1 MNDAAKD
8 HSIEFDK
15 GGLLGRIINVDT
27 SRAVIDVDDHDLLT
41 RVAVGNLVAIKGAT
55 SFEFLIGLVDRVTR
69 EPFEETL
76 LEEEDER
83 GEVPVEEGQRD
94 LVRVVLVGTYRTVDG
109 ARRNVLKRGAD
120 SFPQIDR
127 EAFLV
132 DGENLQALMSLFA
145 VDLADAERLQLGKFL
160 SDPTADAI
168 ADGNKLFQRHAALLG
183 STGTGKSWTVA
194 LILERAAALNHPNLI
209 VFDMH
214 GEYGP
219 LTDDSEQ
226 GEAVAGGFHVAGPGD
241 ITSAPGDALFLPYWV
256 LNQEEM
262 LALLLDRSE
271 QNAPNQA
278 SRFRTHVRELK
289 LQTLEAE
296 KKSEV
301 ASTFTVDS
309 PIPYSLDEL
318 IERLREDDEGTV
330 PGKNDKPIKGPYN
343 GKLTRFID
351 RLESKRDDRRYAF
364 LLQPPEETLQYDWL
378 ATQVSRLLRS
388 GADQRGIKVID
399 FSEVP
404 SDVLPVVAGVLAR
417 TLYDVQFWMADAERT
432 PLAFVCDEA
441 HLYLP
446 AVDDTDAIERRA
458 LESFERIAK
467 EGRKY
472 GVALFIVSQ
481 RPSDVSRTILSQ
493 CNNFLA
499 MRLTNDR
506 DQAVVRRFV
515 SDSLVGL
522 IDTLPLLDV
531 GEVLI
536 LGDSMLLPTRVK
548 LAEPRVKP
556 DSATRDFWTDW
567 GMIEPDGD
575 AIIAS
580 VEALRRQVRAP
591 SE

>member
-1 MNDAAKD
+1 MNDAAED
-8 HSIEFDK
+8 RSIDFDK

-27 SRAVIDVDDHDLLT
+27 SRAVVDVDDHDLLT
-41 RVAVGNLVAIKGAT
+41 RVAVGDLVAIKGAT
-55 SFEFLIGLVDRVTR
+55 SFELLIGLVDRVTR

-76 LEEEDER
+76 LEEEDEK

-109 ARRNVLKRGAD
+109 ARRSVLKRGAD

-145 VDLADAERLQLGKFL
+145 VDLAEAERLHLGKFL

-194 LILERAAALNHPNLI
+194 LILERAAALSHPNLI

-219 LTDDSEQ
+219 LTKDSEQ
-226 GEAVAGGFHVAGPGD
+226 GRAVAEGFHVAGPGD
-241 ITSAPGDALFLPYWV
+241 VASAPDDALFLPYWI

-309 PIPYSLDEL
+309 PVPYSLDEL

-364 LLQPPEETLQYDWL
+364 LLQPPVETLKYEWL
-378 ATQVSRLLRS
+378 AVQSSRLLRS
-388 GADQRGIKVID
+388 DTGQRGIKVID

-404 SDVLPVVAGVLAR
+404 SDILPVVAGVLAR
-417 TLYDVQFWMADAERT
+417 TLYDIQFWMSESART

-472 GVALFIVSQ
+472 GVALFVVSQ

-515 SDSLVGL
+515 SDSLSGL

-536 LGDSMLLPTRVK
+536 LGDAMLLPTRVK

-567 GMIEPDGD
+567 GKIEPDGD
-575 AIIAS
+575 AIAAS
-580 VEALRRQVRAP
+580 VEALRRQVRTPAL
-591 SE
+591 

>member
-1 MNDAAKD
+1 MTDQAAEGAID
-8 HSIEFDK
+8 FEK

-27 SRAVIDVDDHDLLT
+27 SRAVVDVDDHDLLT
-41 RVAVGNLVAIKGAT
+41 RVAVGDLVAIKGAT
-55 SFEFLIGLVDRVTR
+55 AFEFLIGLVDRVTR
-69 EPFEETL
+69 ESYEETL
-76 LEEEDER
+76 LEQEDEK
-83 GEVPVEEGQRD
+83 GEVSIEEGQRD

-109 ARRNVLKRGAD
+109 DRRNVLKRGAD

-127 EAFLV
+127 PAFLV

-145 VDLADAERLQLGKFL
+145 VGLKESERLQLGHFL
-160 SDPTADAI
+160 SDATADAI

-194 LILERAAALNHPNLI
+194 LILERAAALDHPNLI

-219 LTDDSEQ
+219 LTVDSKEQ
-226 GEAVAGGFHVAGPGD
+226 SAVAEGFRIAGPGD
-241 ITSAPGDALFLPYWV
+241 VGDASPDALFLPHWI

-278 SRFRTHVRELK
+278 SRFRTHVRDLK
-289 LQTLEAE
+289 RENLEKE
-296 KKSEV
+296 KQEEV
-301 ASTFTVDS
+301 LATFTIDS
-309 PIPYSLDEL
+309 PIPYSIDDL
-318 IERLREDDEGTV
+318 IERLKADDEEMV
-330 PGKNDKPIKGPYN
+330 PGKTKDVNGPYK

-351 RLESKRDDRRYAF
+351 RLESKREDRRYAF
-364 LLQPPEETLQYDWL
+364 LLQPPKETQDYGWL
-378 ATQVSRLLRS
+378 ADQVGRLLRS
-388 GADQRGIKVID
+388 DGEQRGIKVID

-404 SDVLPVVAGVLAR
+404 SDILPVVAGVLAR
-417 TLYDVQFWMADAERT
+417 TLYDVQFWMAEEDRT

-446 AVDDTDAIERRA
+446 AVEDTDAIERRA
-458 LESFERIAK
+458 LASFERIAK

-472 GVALFIVSQ
+472 GVALFVVSQ

-515 SDSLVGL
+515 SESLSGL

-536 LGDSMLLPTRVK
+536 LGDAMLLPTRVK
-548 LAEPRVKP
+548 LAKPRIKP
-556 DSATRDFWTDW
+556 DSATRNFWTEW
-567 GMIEPDGD
+567 GKVEPRAE
-575 AIIAS
+575 AISAS

-591 SE
+591 AK

>member
-1 MNDAAKD
+1 VTEQADSAID
-8 HSIEFDK
+8 FEK
-15 GGLLGRIINVDT
+15 GGFLGRIINVDT
-27 SRAVIDVDDHDLLT
+27 SRAVVDVDDHNLLT
-41 RVAVGNLVAIKGAT
+41 RVAVGDLVAIKGAT
-55 SFEFLIGLVDRVTR
+55 AFEFLIGLIERVTR
-69 EPFEETL
+69 ESYEETL
-76 LEEEDER
+76 LEQEDEK
-83 GEVPVEEGQRD
+83 GEVPIEEDQRD
-94 LVRVVLVGTYRTVDG
+94 LVRAVLVGTYRTVDG
-109 ARRNVLKRGAD
+109 DRRNVLKRGAD

-127 EAFLV
+127 PAFLI

-145 VDLADAERLQLGKFL
+145 VGLKQSERLQLGHFL
-160 SDPTADAI
+160 SDTTADAI

-194 LILERAAALNHPNLI
+194 LILERAAALDHPNLI

-219 LTDDSEQ
+219 LTLGSDKEP
-226 GEAVAGGFHVAGPGD
+226 AVAEGFRIAGPSDVGNA
-241 ITSAPGDALFLPYWV
+241 SPDALFLPHWI

-278 SRFRTHVRELK
+278 SRFRTHVRNLK
-289 LQTLEAE
+289 RETLEKE
-296 KKSEV
+296 KQEDV
-301 ASTFTVDS
+301 LATFTVDS
-309 PIPYSLDEL
+309 PIPYSIDEL
-318 IERLREDDEGTV
+318 IDRLKADDVEMV
-330 PGKNDKPIKGPYN
+330 PGKTKDVGGPYK

-351 RLESKRDDRRYAF
+351 RLESKREDRRYAF
-364 LLQPPEETLQYDWL
+364 LLQPPKETQGYGWL
-378 ATQVSRLLRS
+378 ADQVGRLLRS
-388 GADQRGIKVID
+388 DAEQRGIKAID

-404 SDVLPVVAGVLAR
+404 SDILPVVAGVLAR
-417 TLYDVQFWMADAERT
+417 TLYDVQFWMAEGDRT

-446 AVDDTDAIERRA
+446 AVEDTDAIERRA
-458 LESFERIAK
+458 LASFERIAK

-472 GVALFIVSQ
+472 GVALFVVSQ

-515 SDSLVGL
+515 SESLSGL

-536 LGDSMLLPTRVK
+536 LGDAMLLPTRVK
-548 LAEPRVKP
+548 LAKPRIKP
-556 DSATRDFWTDW
+556 DSATRNFWTEW
-567 GMIEPDGD
+567 GKVEPKAK
-575 AIIAS
+575 AISAS
-580 VEALRRQVRAP
+580 VEALRRQVR
-591 SE
+591 SGH

>member
-1 MNDAAKD
+1 MTDENVDSAID
-8 HSIEFDK
+8 FEK
-15 GGLLGRIINVDT
+15 GGPLGHIINVDT
-27 SRAVIDVDDHDLLT
+27 SRAVVDVDDHDLLT
-41 RVAVGNLVAIKGAT
+41 RVAVGDLVAIKGAT
-55 SFEFLIGLVDRVTR
+55 AFEFLIGLVDRVTR
-69 EPFEETL
+69 ESYEETL
-76 LEEEDER
+76 LEQEDEK
-83 GEVPVEEGQRD
+83 GEVPIEEGQRD

-109 ARRNVLKRGAD
+109 DRRNVLKRGAD

-127 EAFLV
+127 QAFLV
-132 DGENLQALMSLFA
+132 SGENLQALMSLFA
-145 VDLADAERLQLGKFL
+145 VGLDESERLQLGHFL
-160 SDPTADAI
+160 SDATADAA

-194 LILERAAALNHPNLI
+194 LILERAAGLAHPNMI

-219 LTDDSEQ
+219 LTKDSD
-226 GEAVAGGFHVAGPGD
+226 GRPAVAEGFHIAGPGD
-241 ITSAPGDALFLPYWV
+241 IGNASSGALFLPHWI

-278 SRFRTHVRELK
+278 SRFRTHVRDLK
-289 LQTLEAE
+289 REMLEKE
-296 KKSEV
+296 KKEDV
-301 ASTFTVDS
+301 LATFTVDS
-309 PIPYSLDEL
+309 PIPYSIDDL
-318 IERLREDDEGTV
+318 ITRLKADDEAMV
-330 PGKNDKPIKGPYN
+330 PGKNNRDIAGPYK

-351 RLESKRDDRRYAF
+351 RLESKREDRRYAF
-364 LLQPPEETLQYDWL
+364 LLQPPKETHEYGWL
-378 ATQVSRLLRS
+378 ASQVGRLLRS
-388 GADQRGIKVID
+388 DAEHCGIKAID

-404 SDVLPVVAGVLAR
+404 SDILPVVAGVLAR
-417 TLYDVQFWMADAERT
+417 TLYDVQFWMPEDDRT

-446 AVDDTDAIERRA
+446 AVEDTDAIERRA
-458 LESFERIAK
+458 LASFERIAK

-472 GVALFIVSQ
+472 GVALFVVSQ

-515 SDSLVGL
+515 SESLSGL

-536 LGDSMLLPTRVK
+536 LGDAMLLPTRVK
-548 LAEPRVKP
+548 LAKPQTKP
-556 DSATRDFWTDW
+556 DSATRDFWTEW
-567 GMIEPDGD
+567 GTEEPSAD
-575 AIIAS
+575 AIEAS
-580 VEALRRQVRAP
+580 VEALRRQVRA
-591 SE
+591 SAA

>member
-1 MNDAAKD
+1 MTDQVVGGAID
-8 HSIEFDK
+8 FEK
-15 GGLLGRIINVDT
+15 GGFLGRIINVDT
-27 SRAVIDVDDHDLLT
+27 SRAVVDVGDHDLLT
-41 RVAVGNLVAIKGAT
+41 RVAVGDLVAIKGAT
-55 SFEFLIGLVDRVTR
+55 AFEFLIGLVDRVTR
-69 EPFEETL
+69 ESYEETL
-76 LEEEDER
+76 LEQEDEK
-83 GEVPVEEGQRD
+83 GEVPIEEGQRD

-109 ARRNVLKRGAD
+109 DRRNVLKRGAD

-127 EAFLV
+127 PAFLV

-145 VDLADAERLQLGKFL
+145 VGLKESERLQLGHFL
-160 SDPTADAI
+160 SDATADAI

-183 STGTGKSWTVA
+183 STGTGKSWAVA
-194 LILERAAALNHPNLI
+194 LILERAAALDHPNLI

-219 LTDDSEQ
+219 LTVDSKEQ
-226 GEAVAGGFHVAGPGD
+226 SAVAEGFHIAGPGD
-241 ITSAPGDALFLPYWV
+241 VGDASPDALFLPHWI

-278 SRFRTHVRELK
+278 SRFRTHVRDLK
-289 LQTLEAE
+289 RENLETE
-296 KKSEV
+296 KREEV
-301 ASTFTVDS
+301 LATFTIDS
-309 PIPYSLDEL
+309 PIPYSIDDL
-318 IERLREDDEGTV
+318 IKRLKADDEEMV
-330 PGKNDKPIKGPYN
+330 PGKTKDVNGPYK

-351 RLESKRDDRRYAF
+351 RLESKCEDRRYAF
-364 LLQPPEETLQYDWL
+364 LLQSPKATQGYGWL
-378 ATQVSRLLRS
+378 ADLVGRLLGS
-388 GADQRGIKVID
+388 DGGQRGIKVID

-404 SDVLPVVAGVLAR
+404 SDILPVVAGVLAR
-417 TLYDVQFWMADAERT
+417 TLYDVQFWMAEQDRT

-446 AVDDTDAIERRA
+446 DVEDTDAIERRA
-458 LESFERIAK
+458 LASFERIAK

-472 GVALFIVSQ
+472 GVALFVVSQ

-515 SDSLVGL
+515 SDSLSGL

-536 LGDSMLLPTRVK
+536 LGDAMLLPTRVK
-548 LAEPRVKP
+548 LAKPRIKP
-556 DSATRDFWTDW
+556 DSATRNFWTEW
-567 GMIEPDGD
+567 GNVKPKAE
-575 AIIAS
+575 AISAS
-580 VEALRRQVRAP
+580 VEALRRQVRA
-591 SE
+591 SAE